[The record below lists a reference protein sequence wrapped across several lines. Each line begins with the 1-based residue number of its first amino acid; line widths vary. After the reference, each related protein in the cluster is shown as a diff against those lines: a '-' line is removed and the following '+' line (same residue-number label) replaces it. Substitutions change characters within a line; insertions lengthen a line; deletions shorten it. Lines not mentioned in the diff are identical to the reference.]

1 MRVRCDLGAG
11 RSKSK
16 DFSTAYKS
24 DGCDELGVGGV
35 RGAGSFW
42 FNRVKRARTREG
54 SGKNE
59 S

>member
-24 DGCDELGVGGV
+24 DGCTEFGVGGV
-35 RGAGSFW
+35 RGAGIFL
-42 FNRVKRARTREG
+42 FNRVKRAHAREKIPV
-54 SGKNE
+54 S
-59 S
+59 